1 MNTIDLQEFGRLQAQ
16 VETLITAVGKLD
28 EKVDDM
34 GKQLSEAKGGWR
46 VLMAIGGASATAG
59 GALSW
64 LLTHFTGKGPA

>member
-28 EKVDDM
+28 GKVDDM
-34 GKQLSEAKGGWR
+34 GKQLAEAKGGWR

-64 LLTHFTGKGPA
+64 LLTHFTGKGPT